1 MRFRVVLLGL
11 CVSVFL
17 GVGCTEEEPLPP
29 VKNTKVRKPI
39 IRPVKKEAMET
50 RPALELASKPEEKAA
65 PKAREDAAAAEAGPG
80 AKESKKAET
89 PAVGQKESKKKAVQA
104 ASIPPQAPPKTLETG
119 KVVRKIQF
127 EALKD
132 GGERITIELNGKYPP
147 KIFALEGDKP
157 RVVCDF
163 FEATLAEGVRKSVR
177 VNGKVIREIRT
188 AEYKGKQ
195 GKVRVVL
202 DLVPRSSAD
211 YQVQPVFYE
220 KQNIYALVIK

>member
-1 MRFRVVLLGL
+1 MRFRLILIGVCVLGI
-11 CVSVFL
+11 L

-50 RPALELASKPEEKAA
+50 RPALELASKPEEKSA
-65 PKAREDAAAAEAGPG
+65 PKAKQGVAAAKAGPG
-80 AKESKKAET
+80 KKKAEKVGT
-89 PAVGQKESKKKAVQA
+89 PKAEKKASVEKGVKTA
-104 ASIPPQAPPKTLETG
+104 AKAPEASPKALDMG
-119 KVVRKIQF
+119 KIVKKIQF

-163 FEATLAEGVRKSVR
+163 FEATLAEGVRRSLQ

-188 AEYKGKQ
+188 AEYKGKH

-220 KQNIYALVIK
+220 KQNIYALVVK